1 MRLGITRSAS
11 QLNTI
16 QTLAASRGID
26 IVPLPVIE
34 ICNLPFEWPA
44 KLSPEKVDWLFFT
57 SSSGVVSFF
66 EQLIQ
71 LKLKLP
77 REVGIGVIG
86 DKTNLSLQ
94 QYGRSAN
101 FVPTKSYGKELFE
114 EFVQTIANG
123 DETVIYARALLVN
136 YDPVTIFRAKHL
148 KYYSIICYKTME
160 QKIDPE
166 LVTALSPNDYIL
178 FTAPSTIMAY
188 QLQFG
193 IPVAKPIAIGHA
205 TASEMN
211 SLGWSRYT
219 IMEKA
224 DIDLVMEHLS

>member
-1 MRLGITRSAS
+1 MRLGITRSAN
-11 QLNTI
+11 QLDTI
-16 QTLAASRGID
+16 RPLAVSRGID

-34 ICNLPFEWPA
+34 IFHLPFEWPA

-66 EQLIQ
+66 ERFMQ

-77 REVGIGVIG
+77 NEVRIGAIG
-86 DKTNLSLQ
+86 NKTSLSLQ
-94 QYGRSAN
+94 QFGRSAD
-101 FVPTKSYGKELFE
+101 FVPTESYGKELFE

-123 DETVIYARALLVN
+123 YETVVYPRALQVN
-136 YDPVTIFRAKHL
+136 YDPVTVFRTKHL
-148 KYYSIICYKTME
+148 AYYSLICYKTME

-178 FTAPSTIMAY
+178 FTAPSTISAY
-188 QLQFG
+188 QRQFG
-193 IPVAKPIAIGHA
+193 RPVAKPIAIGHA
-205 TASEMN
+205 TASKMN

-224 DIDLVMEHLS
+224 DIDHVMEHIS

>member
-1 MRLGITRSAS
+1 MRLGITRSAN
-11 QLNTI
+11 QLDTI

-44 KLSPEKVDWLFFT
+44 KLSIEKVDWLFFT

-66 EQLIQ
+66 ERLIQ

-77 REVGIGVIG
+77 SKVQIGAIG
-86 DKTNLSLQ
+86 NKTSLALQ

-101 FVPTKSYGKELFE
+101 FVPTKSYGKKLFE
-114 EFVQTIANG
+114 EFVLTIANG
-123 DETVIYARALLVN
+123 DETVIYARALRVN
-136 YDPVTIFRAKHL
+136 YDPVTVFRTKHL
-148 KYYSIICYKTME
+148 KYYSVICYKTME
-160 QKIDPE
+160 QEIDPE
-166 LVTALSPNDYIL
+166 LVISLSPNDYIL
-178 FTAPSTIMAY
+178 FTAPSTIYAY
-188 QLQFG
+188 QRQFG
-193 IPVAKPIAIGHA
+193 IPVAKPIAIGRA

-219 IMEKA
+219 IMGKA
-224 DIDLVMEHLS
+224 DIDHVMEHLS